1 MTTIGG
7 TLIIRNAVAYDYCIE
22 AALYSLLGV
31 CDEVVVVDGE
41 SDDGT
46 WEWLQ
51 AYPHW
56 LKNQRGYDLILC
68 QRPWKPSP
76 LGTWL
81 ADLTNEARKQLTT
94 NMHLNLQADEV
105 LHEADYPVIRAC
117 AEARRSWR
125 LNRLNFWLDPQ
136 HMLRPEVKV
145 GSRIV
150 RLAPTSVPCIGDAQG
165 LQPSGATDC
174 DARIY
179 HYGFLRNPQKLAAKA
194 RPMLKAF
201 FNLADPIFDAVE
213 QRGLEALGDATFAT
227 AVPREQLL
235 PYTGTHPKVAH
246 GWLREHGFTV

>member
-7 TLIIRNAVAYDYCIE
+7 TLIVRNAIAFDYCLKE
-22 AALYSLLGV
+22 ALNSLLKV
-31 CDEVVVVDGE
+31 CDQVVVVDGE

-51 AYPHW
+51 SHPN
-56 LKNQRGYDLILC
+56 KSGELILE

-81 ADLTNEARKQLTT
+81 ADLTNTARSYLTT
-94 NMHLNLQADEV
+94 QTHLSLQADEV

-117 AEARRSWR
+117 AESRRVWR

-246 GWLREHGFTV
+246 AWLREHGFTV